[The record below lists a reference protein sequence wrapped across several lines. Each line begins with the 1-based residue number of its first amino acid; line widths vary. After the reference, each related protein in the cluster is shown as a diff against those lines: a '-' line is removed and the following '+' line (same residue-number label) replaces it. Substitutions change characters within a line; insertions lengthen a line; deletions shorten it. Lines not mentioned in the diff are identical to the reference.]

1 MRKLLVAM
9 ALCGLPALAFASVCS
24 KEGFA
29 DASNTNQQIHQ
40 DIEILSKQYVAIC
53 SWDYDMPRDKVCK
66 LFTDKRS
73 QLALI
78 NQVPLNT
85 VLDNAEKATEHW
97 YSVHEACASEGN
109 KSNADLAFKGYEESF
124 DVYSSL
130 INEID
135 TRYKQSCHQQIEA
148 KVEEFCD

>member
-1 MRKLLVAM
+1 MRNLLVAI
-9 ALCGLPALAFASVCS
+9 AVSCLPALAFASVCS

-29 DASNTNQQIHQ
+29 EASSSNQRIHQ
-40 DIEILSKQYVAIC
+40 DIQTLSKQYVAIC

-85 VLDNAEKATEHW
+85 VLDNAEKAAEQW
-97 YSVHEACASEGN
+97 YSVHEACVSEGN

-124 DVYSSL
+124 EVYTNL

-135 TRYKQSCHQQIEA
+135 IRYKQTCQQQVEA
-148 KVEEFCD
+148 KVEDYCD

>member
-1 MRKLLVAM
+1 MKKFLVIWV
-9 ALCGLPALAFASVCS
+9 LSGIPALAFASVCS

-29 DASNTNQQIHQ
+29 EASSANQQIHQ
-40 DIEILSKQYVAIC
+40 DVQTLSKQYVAIC
-53 SWDYDMPRDKVCK
+53 SWNYDMPKDKVCK

-85 VLDNAEKATEHW
+85 VLDNAEKAAEQW
-97 YSVHEACASEGN
+97 YSVHEACANEGN
-109 KSNADLAFKGYEESF
+109 RSNADLAFKGYEDSF
-124 DVYSSL
+124 EVYTNL

-135 TRYKQSCHQQIEA
+135 TRYKQSCQQQIEA
-148 KVEEFCD
+148 KVEEYCD